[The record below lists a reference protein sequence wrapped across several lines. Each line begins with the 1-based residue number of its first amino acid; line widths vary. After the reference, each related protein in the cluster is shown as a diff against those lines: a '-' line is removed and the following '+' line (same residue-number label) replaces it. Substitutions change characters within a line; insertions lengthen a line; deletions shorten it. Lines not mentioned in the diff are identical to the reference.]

1 MKGID
6 MFRVST
12 IVILS
17 WMIAILD
24 SFYPLPN
31 QAPLALTGL
40 VTLIFIIKTLTFNE
54 EKIKKNLTATVEL
67 SWKLKP
73 IDVSGVVIR
82 LSYYILY
89 VLSGLTTGLLLYLL
103 TTNHP
108 FGLYDVAKALTLIAI
123 LAPILVIICYK
134 VLKRE

>member
-1 MKGID
+1 

-24 SFYPLPN
+24 SFYSLPA
-31 QAPLALTGL
+31 QAPLVLTGL

-108 FGLYDVAKALTLIAI
+108 FDLYDVAKALTLIAI

-134 VLKRE
+134 VLRRE